1 MALLTTV
8 LVIIG
13 VVELIH
19 YIGELISWGN
29 ETLPPCDMSDTL
41 ALHYKP
47 EACDEK
53 MRIDCN
59 NLLQQ
64 YFSEPADLPLY
75 QRVDVKMRSLDIE
88 QRKKMLRELTEKSAE
103 IMRVELDDIKFENMP
118 YMGVYDS
125 GKNVL
130 VLSVPY
136 IKNDQCC
143 IEAVKTIFHELKHAV
158 QFKAICSGG
167 NVWGYSDETLV
178 AWANN
183 YLNYIKPEWD
193 PEGYVTQPI
202 EIDSFGFEC
211 SVIPMPGMNIPDK
224 AAIV

>member
-8 LVIIG
+8 LIIIG
-13 VVELIH
+13 FVELIH
-19 YIGELISWGN
+19 FISELISWGN
-29 ETLPPCDMSDTL
+29 ESLPSCDTSDML
-41 ALHYKP
+41 ASYYKP

-53 MRIDCN
+53 MRMDCN

-64 YFSEPADLPLY
+64 YFKEPVDLPLY
-75 QRVDVKMRSLDIE
+75 QRIDIKMRSLGIE
-88 QRKKMLRELTEKSAE
+88 QRKDLLRELTEKAAE
-103 IMRVELDDIKFENMP
+103 IMQVELDDIKFENMS

-125 GKNVL
+125 DKNAL

-136 IKNDQCC
+136 IKEDQCS

-158 QFKAICSGG
+158 QFKAICTGG

-193 PEGYVTQPI
+193 PEGYIIQPI
-202 EIDSFGFEC
+202 EVDSFGFEC
-211 SVIPMPGMNIPDK
+211 SVIPMPGMNIPEK
-224 AAIV
+224 AMIV